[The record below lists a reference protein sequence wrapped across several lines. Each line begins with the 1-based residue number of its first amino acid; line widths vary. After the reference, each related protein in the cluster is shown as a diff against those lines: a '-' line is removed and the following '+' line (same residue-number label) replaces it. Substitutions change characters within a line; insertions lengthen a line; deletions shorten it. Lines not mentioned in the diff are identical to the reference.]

1 MFRFIVPDDSLIDID
16 TKQLTVLAL
25 FAQDC
30 GIVRKELDMII
41 PIVRNEIKY
50 RIGREKLR

>member
-1 MFRFIVPDDSLIDID
+1 MIVLGYRYK
-16 TKQLTVLAL
+16 TTFTVLAL

-41 PIVRNEIKY
+41 PIVRNEIKN

>member
-1 MFRFIVPDDSLIDID
+1 MYMEMFRFIVPDDSLIDID

-50 RIGREKLR
+50 